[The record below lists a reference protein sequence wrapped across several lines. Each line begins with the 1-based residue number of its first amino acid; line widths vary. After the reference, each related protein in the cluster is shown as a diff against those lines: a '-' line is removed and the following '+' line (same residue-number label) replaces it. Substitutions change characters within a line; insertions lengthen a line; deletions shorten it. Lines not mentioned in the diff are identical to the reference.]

1 MPTHPFL
8 SDEWIEEARRIRA
21 DAEAKGTSP
30 NVEHAVRMNLVVT
43 EVPFGP
49 GSLDAHLDTSSG
61 LAELDSG
68 HIDPVH
74 MLVTVDYETARSILV
89 EGNVQVA
96 MQAFMTGKIKVDGD
110 VSKLI
115 ELQSSAPGPGAQD
128 LAQKLRDITE

>member
-1 MPTHPFL
+1 MPTYPFL
-8 SDEWIEEARRIRA
+8 SDEWIEEARTIRA
-21 DAEAKGTSP
+21 EAEAKGTTP
-30 NVEHAVRMNLVVT
+30 NVDHSVRINLVIID
-43 EVPFGP
+43 VPFDP
-49 GSLDAHLDTSSG
+49 GTLEAHLDTSSG

-74 MLVTVDYETARSILV
+74 MVVTVDYSTARSILI
-89 EGNVQVA
+89 EGNMQVA

-115 ELQSSAPGPGAQD
+115 ELQNTAPGPGAQD